1 MVLEVIETY
10 LWGGVV
16 GFAVGVIV
24 ARLYFKSK
32 IEVKN
37 IGQVIEYAMIHEK
50 ITELSSFST
59 RLNELVAEM
68 KECSEE
74 IEDQL
79 EITKDIEGTLYIKEE
94 KPEDA

>member
-10 LWGGVV
+10 LWGGVI
-16 GFAVGVIV
+16 GFVVGVIV
-24 ARLYFKSK
+24 ARMYFRSK

-59 RLNELVAEM
+59 RLNELVEEM
-68 KECSEE
+68 KEKSEE

-79 EITKDIEGTLYIKEE
+79 EITKDIEGSLSIKEE
-94 KPEDA
+94 KPEDE

>member
-1 MVLEVIETY
+1 
-10 LWGGVV
+10 
-16 GFAVGVIV
+16 
-24 ARLYFKSK
+24 
-32 IEVKN
+32 
-37 IGQVIEYAMIHEK
+37 VIEYAMIHEK

-59 RLNELVAEM
+59 RLNELVAEI